1 MAFLA
6 TVKKHF
12 VILGIMPIIIP
23 LKVRKY
29 QSLINR
35 IHVIFMF
42 IFLVSFANA
51 VQYFAIF
58 EAKTFSDYSKAI
70 FFNSVTSLHL
80 ALYAILQWK
89 RTDLLDLIH
98 DLDRASEKSESI
110 LKRFRSY
117 D

>member
-12 VILGIMPIIIP
+12 VILGIMPIIVP

-29 QSLINR
+29 QSLFNR
-35 IHVIFMF
+35 IHVFFMF
-42 IFLVSFANA
+42 VFLVSFANA

-58 EAKTFSDYSKAI
+58 EANTFSDYSDAI

-80 ALYAILQWK
+80 ALYAFLQWK
-89 RTDLLDLIH
+89 RTDLLNLIH
-98 DLDRASEKSESI
+98 DLDRASEESELI
-110 LKRFRSY
+110 LI
-117 D
+117 